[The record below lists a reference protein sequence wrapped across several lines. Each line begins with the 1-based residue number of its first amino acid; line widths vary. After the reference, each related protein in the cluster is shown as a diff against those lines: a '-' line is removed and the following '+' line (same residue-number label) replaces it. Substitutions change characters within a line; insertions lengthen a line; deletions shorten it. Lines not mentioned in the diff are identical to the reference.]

1 MVQSKVQI
9 ERHIEREYKEMKS
22 KREYHDLHV
31 GNYTI
36 TDIVSPTLSSLLP
49 LVSPKLNRTLPAAM
63 IGNIVTRQ
71 VTHMDTD
78 LQIALG
84 ILTQDSKKNVD

>member
-22 KREYHDLHV
+22 NHDLHI

-36 TDIVSPTLSSLLP
+36 TDIVSPTLSSLLT
-49 LVSPKLNRTLPAAM
+49 LISPKLNRTMPPAV
-63 IGNIVTRQ
+63 IGNIITSQ

-84 ILTQDSKKNVD
+84 ILTRDSKKNVD